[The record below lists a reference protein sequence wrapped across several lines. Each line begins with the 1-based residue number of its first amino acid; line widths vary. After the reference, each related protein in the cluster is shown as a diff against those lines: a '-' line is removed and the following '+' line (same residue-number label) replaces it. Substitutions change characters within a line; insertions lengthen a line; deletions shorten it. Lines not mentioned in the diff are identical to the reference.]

1 MTGNNFGD
9 TFRLKL
15 YSNLKKNR
23 RILMQPNPYTG
34 LFIALEGMDGAGKET
49 QAINICLWLKE
60 RGFTVIK
67 TQEPW
72 NGLGSQTYERLD
84 RIVYRKAEER
94 SPEEIQYLFID
105 NRREHLEQEIE
116 PNLAAGIAEITERY
130 AFSTVAYGAA
140 TSKVPIKTFLDKQD
154 GFLFPDLT
162 IILDLPVEISISRLP
177 IERHLFEKQDI
188 LRKVR
193 SNYFVLANMFSTSGV
208 RIVDGNKSPEEVF
221 GQIIQYLELI
231 IAIKHQR
238 FLREL

>member
-1 MTGNNFGD
+1 
-9 TFRLKL
+9 
-15 YSNLKKNR
+15 
-23 RILMQPNPYTG
+23 MQPNPYTG

-116 PNLAAGIAEITERY
+116 PNLAAGIAEVTERY

-162 IILDLPVEISISRLP
+162 IILDLPVEIAISRLP